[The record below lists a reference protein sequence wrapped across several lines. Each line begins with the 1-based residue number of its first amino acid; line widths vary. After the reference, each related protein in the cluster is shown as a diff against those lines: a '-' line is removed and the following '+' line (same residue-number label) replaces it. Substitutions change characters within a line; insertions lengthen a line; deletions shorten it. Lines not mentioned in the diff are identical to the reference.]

1 MDVKLEKINRD
12 LEGEVFISGSKSES
26 NRLILL
32 KALYNNI
39 DIKNLSNSEDSIQM
53 MNVLKSSNKVL
64 DINHAGTAMRF
75 LTSYYAFKP
84 KSRIVLTGSK
94 RMQERPISI
103 LVDSLRQIGA
113 SIDYVNKYGYPPLK
127 IIGKKPHSKIV
138 RISSNISSQYISSL
152 MLIAPKLTGGIEI
165 NLNGEFASLPYIK
178 MTKSILE
185 KVNVK
190 TEFKDKKIIVYA
202 KEKIND
208 TSIKVESDW
217 SSASYFFSLVALS
230 NKANFRLT
238 SFRNNSL
245 QGDSCL
251 MKIYR
256 KLGVNSFIKGDK
268 LIIEKLKNFIKPNFI
283 KLNLIDSPDIAQTIA
298 VTCLGLGVRCELE
311 GLHTLK
317 IKETDRLIAL
327 KNEIKKLGGK
337 VEITESNLLVYKTNK
352 INKNINISTYDDHR
366 MAMSFAPLA
375 TITDI
380 NISDAEVVNKSYP
393 NFWNDLKSVGIS
405 VNMK

>member
-1 MDVKLEKINRD
+1 
-12 LEGEVFISGSKSES
+12 
-26 NRLILL
+26 
-32 KALYNNI
+32 
-39 DIKNLSNSEDSIQM
+39 
-53 MNVLKSSNKVL
+53 
-64 DINHAGTAMRF
+64 
-75 LTSYYAFKP
+75 
-84 KSRIVLTGSK
+84 
-94 RMQERPISI
+94 
-103 LVDSLRQIGA
+103 
-113 SIDYVNKYGYPPLK
+113 
-127 IIGKKPHSKIV
+127 
-138 RISSNISSQYISSL
+138 
-152 MLIAPKLTGGIEI
+152 
-165 NLNGEFASLPYIK
+165 
-178 MTKSILE
+178 
-185 KVNVK
+185 
-190 TEFKDKKIIVYA
+190 
-202 KEKIND
+202 
-208 TSIKVESDW
+208 
-217 SSASYFFSLVALS
+217 
-230 NKANFRLT
+230 
-238 SFRNNSL
+238 
-245 QGDSCL
+245 

-268 LIIEKLKNFIKPNFI
+268 LVIEKLKNFIKPNFI